1 MSGSERMG
9 VAEKRLCRVPRFQQH
24 AKNFTQNLL
33 FTNSTRRE
41 QKKNPNT
48 NRTAEVSVPL
58 SLDRACERHSQR
70 SNSDSVQCS
79 IIRKMYAE
87 KNSVGEEY
95 ECVCN
100 NNHELILSQRFNKRQ
115 TLRFIPTSR
124 GMVCGGCYSNFL
136 DGTGWN
142 VNQKGQALRNSFRVQ
157 IDIYH
162 FLSSTSFH
170 FFIFFFCCRY
180 FFLRDEMRKFRC
192 TFISI
197 L

>member
-9 VAEKRLCRVPRFQQH
+9 VTEKRLCRVPRFQQH

-87 KNSVGEEY
+87 KIALEKSMNVSATTIMNSY
-95 ECVCN
+95 Y
-100 NNHELILSQRFNKRQ
+100 R
-115 TLRFIPTSR
+115 
-124 GMVCGGCYSNFL
+124 
-136 DGTGWN
+136 N
-142 VNQKGQALRNSFRVQ
+142 VSTNGRHYDSFRRPVAWCVVVA
-157 IDIYH
+157 IAT
-162 FLSSTSFH
+162 FSMAP
-170 FFIFFFCCRY
+170 
-180 FFLRDEMRKFRC
+180 DE
-192 TFISI
+192 T
-197 L
+197 